1 MALVSA
7 DTSAEIK
14 NITLDSLA
22 RTPLRQAAGS
32 LPASRDSAVPKRNKI
47 QKSIKTKTL

>member
-14 NITLDSLA
+14 VITLDSLV

-32 LPASRDSAVPKRNKI
+32 LSAIGDN
-47 QKSIKTKTL
+47 TT

>member
-14 NITLDSLA
+14 VITLDSLV
-22 RTPLRQAAGS
+22 RPPLRQAAGRYRQ
-32 LPASRDSAVPKRNKI
+32 PMDSVAHLMTEKH
-47 QKSIKTKTL
+47 